1 MIEITKDLSNSRTL
15 LILLLLLVS
24 TLVLISVG
32 TSAFPTS
39 FVYAKDKVKQ
49 QHGAQS
55 PTSSS
60 SSSSSS
66 YTASPSCITYDPS
79 ARLITIS
86 CQSAHFSDVYNQVNN
101 REVLDRQ
108 PQGLWLL
115 NANVTINKGST
126 LDIDP
131 TDTNW
136 LKIIA
141 DGTTAY
147 GIHVYGSLKINS
159 VKLTSWDPHT
169 NYYALSHGSRET
181 FGKITHNG
189 TPRPYIRVESGAT
202 GTTNITNSQ
211 IAYLGYEGGWGSGT
225 SGIHYNAGDGSV
237 IRNNDIS
244 HLYFGFYSKNVR
256 NIAVEN
262 NTIHDSGHYGIDPHT
277 GTHDMIIRNN
287 TVYGNNGTAIICSLD
302 CYNILVEHNVVY
314 NNTGSGIA
322 FTRNVTH
329 SVIRSNYV
337 HEQGAAIQV
346 SRSTNDEIYN
356 NTISNVQS
364 GIGIIN
370 GSFDNEIHHNNIINA
385 SNPLRTDT
393 DASKNKVY
401 SNNIVGSNSSSV
413 ITSTTRGLDS
423 ADNSN

>member
-1 MIEITKDLSNSRTL
+1 MIEIAKNPSKSRAL
-15 LILLLLLVS
+15 LILLSLVS
-24 TLVLISVG
+24 TLVLILVA

-39 FVYAKDKVKQ
+39 LVDAKNKVKQ
-49 QHGAQS
+49 
-55 PTSSS
+55 PTTLSS

-66 YTASPSCITYDPS
+66 YTASPYCITYDPT

-86 CQSAHFSDVYNQVNN
+86 CISAHLSDVYNQVNN
-101 REVLDRQ
+101 HEVLDRQ
-108 PQGLWLL
+108 PQGVWIL
-115 NANVTINKGST
+115 NANLTIDKGST
-126 LDIDP
+126 LNIDP
-131 TDTNW
+131 TDTKW

-141 DGTTAY
+141 DGTTPY
-147 GIHVYGSLKINS
+147 GIHVYGSLKIDS
-159 VKLTSWDPHT
+159 VKLSSWDPHT
-169 NYYALSHGSRET
+169 NYYALSHGSRESS
-181 FGKITHNG
+181 GKITHNG
-189 TPRPYIRVESGAT
+189 SPRPYIRVESGAS

-211 IAYLGYEGGWGSGT
+211 LAYLGYEGGWGSGT

-244 HLYFGFYSKNVR
+244 HLYFGFYSKNIR
-256 NIAVEN
+256 NIAIEN
-262 NTIHDSGHYGIDPHT
+262 NKIHDSGHYGIDPHT
-277 GTHDMIIRNN
+277 ATHDMIIRNN
-287 TVYGNNGTAIICSLD
+287 TVYANNGTGIICSLD

-329 SVIRSNYV
+329 SVVRSNYV

-346 SRSTNDEIYN
+346 SKSTNDEIYN
-356 NTISNVQS
+356 NTISNVGS

-370 GSFDNEIHHNNIINA
+370 DSIDNEIHHNNFINA

-413 ITSTTRGLDS
+413 STSTTSGLDP
-423 ADNSN
+423 ADNSS

>member
-1 MIEITKDLSNSRTL
+1 MIEITKNLSNSRAL
-15 LILLLLLVS
+15 LILLVS
-24 TLVLISVG
+24 TLVLILVS

-39 FVYAKDKVKQ
+39 LYAKNKVKQ
-49 QHGAQS
+49 EHGSQS
-55 PTSSS
+55 PTLSSS
-60 SSSSSS
+60 SSSPS
-66 YTASPSCITYDPS
+66 YTSSPSSCISYDS
-79 ARLITIS
+79 TARLITVS
-86 CQSAHFSDVYNQVNN
+86 CQSAHLADVYNQVNN
-101 REVLDRQ
+101 HNILEKQ
-108 PQGLWLL
+108 PHGVWIL

-126 LDIDP
+126 LNIDP
-131 TDTNW
+131 TDTKW

-147 GIHVYGSLKINS
+147 GIHVYGILKIDS

-169 NYYALSHGSRET
+169 NSYALSHGSRET
-181 FGKITHNG
+181 SGKITHNG
-189 TPRPYIRVESGAT
+189 SPRPYIRVESGAT

-225 SGIHYNAGDGSV
+225 SGIHYNAGDGSI

-256 NIAVEN
+256 NIAIEN
-262 NTIHDSGHYGIDPHT
+262 NKVHDSGHYGIDPHT
-277 GTHDMIIRNN
+277 ASHDMIIRNN

-302 CYNILVEHNVVY
+302 CYNILVEQNVVY

-329 SVIRSNYV
+329 SVVRSNYV
-337 HEQGAAIQV
+337 HGQGAAIQV

-356 NTISNVQS
+356 NTISNVRS

-385 SNPLRTDT
+385 SNALRTDI

-401 SNNIVGSNSSSV
+401 SNNIVGSNINSAT
-413 ITSTTRGLDS
+413 TSTTSGLDS

>member
-15 LILLLLLVS
+15 LILLLLVS
-24 TLVLISVG
+24 TLVLILITS
-32 TSAFPTS
+32 SAFPT
-39 FVYAKDKVKQ
+39 FVYAKNKVKL
-49 QHGAQS
+49 QHEAQS
-55 PTSSS
+55 PP
-60 SSSSSS
+60 
-66 YTASPSCITYDPS
+66 SPSSCITYDPT

-86 CQSAHFSDVYNQVNN
+86 CQSAHLSDVYNQVNN
-101 REVLDRQ
+101 HEVLDRQ
-108 PQGLWLL
+108 PQGLWIL

-136 LKIIA
+136 LKIIS

-147 GIHVYGSLKINS
+147 GIHVYGSLKIDS

-169 NYYALSHGSRET
+169 NYYASSHGSRET
-181 FGKITHNG
+181 YGKITHNG

-329 SVIRSNYV
+329 SVVRSNYV

-393 DASKNKVY
+393 DSSKNKVY

-413 ITSTTRGLDS
+413 STSTTSGLDS

>member
-1 MIEITKDLSNSRTL
+1 MIEIAKNLSNSRAL
-15 LILLLLLVS
+15 LILLVS
-24 TLVLISVG
+24 TLVLILVA

-39 FVYAKDKVKQ
+39 FAYAKNKVKQ
-49 QHGAQS
+49 LHGSQP
-55 PTSSS
+55 PTL

-66 YTASPSCITYDPS
+66 YTSSPSSCISYDS
-79 ARLITIS
+79 TARLITVS
-86 CQSAHFSDVYNQVNN
+86 CQSAHLADVYNQVNN
-101 REVLDRQ
+101 HEVLDKQ
-108 PQGLWLL
+108 PQGVWIL

-126 LDIDP
+126 LNIDP
-131 TDTNW
+131 TDTKW

-141 DGTTAY
+141 DGTTAF
-147 GIHVYGSLKINS
+147 GIHVYGSLMIDS

-169 NYYALSHGSRET
+169 NYYAISHGSRET
-181 FGKITHNG
+181 SGKITHNG
-189 TPRPYIRVESGAT
+189 SPRPYIRVESGAT

-225 SGIHYNAGDGSV
+225 SGIHYNAGDGS
-237 IRNNDIS
+237 IIKNNDIS
-244 HLYFGFYSKNVR
+244 HLYFGFYSKNIR
-256 NIAVEN
+256 NIAIEN
-262 NTIHDSGHYGIDPHT
+262 NKVHDSGHYGIDPHT
-277 GTHDMIIRNN
+277 ATHDMIIRNN

-314 NNTGSGIA
+314 NNTDSGIA

-329 SVIRSNYV
+329 SVVRSNYV
-337 HEQGAAIQV
+337 HGQGAAIQV

-356 NTISNVQS
+356 NTISNVRS

-370 GSFDNEIHHNNIINA
+370 DSFDNEIHHNNIINA
-385 SNPLRTDT
+385 SNPLRTDV

-401 SNNIVGSNSSSV
+401 SNNIVGSNINSAT
-413 ITSTTRGLDS
+413 TSTTSGLDS

>member
-1 MIEITKDLSNSRTL
+1 MIEITKNLGNSRTL
-15 LILLLLLVS
+15 LILLLLVS
-24 TLVLISVG
+24 TLVLILVA

-39 FVYAKDKVKQ
+39 FVYAKNKVKQ
-49 QHGAQS
+49 QHGSQS
-55 PTSSS
+55 QTSSS

-66 YTASPSCITYDPS
+66 YTASPSSCITYDPT

-86 CQSAHFSDVYNQVNN
+86 CQSAHLTDVYNQVNN
-101 REVLDRQ
+101 HNILEKQ
-108 PQGLWLL
+108 PQGVWVL

-126 LDIDP
+126 LNIDP
-131 TDTNW
+131 TDTKW

-141 DGTTAY
+141 DGTAY
-147 GIHVYGSLKINS
+147 GIHVYGSLKIDS

-169 NYYALSHGSRET
+169 NYYASSHGSRET
-181 FGKITHNG
+181 SGKITHNG

-202 GTTNITNSQ
+202 GTTNITKSQ

-237 IRNNDIS
+237 IRNNDIN

-256 NIAVEN
+256 NIALEN

-277 GTHDMIIRNN
+277 ATHDMIIRNN
-287 TVYGNNGTAIICSLD
+287 TVYGNNGTGIICSLD

-329 SVIRSNYV
+329 SVVRSNYV

-346 SRSTNDEIYN
+346 SKSTNDEIYN

-364 GIGIIN
+364 GISIIN

-393 DASKNKVY
+393 DASKNKIY
-401 SNNIVGSNSSSV
+401 SNNIVGSNSSSAS
-413 ITSTTRGLDS
+413 TSTTSGLDS